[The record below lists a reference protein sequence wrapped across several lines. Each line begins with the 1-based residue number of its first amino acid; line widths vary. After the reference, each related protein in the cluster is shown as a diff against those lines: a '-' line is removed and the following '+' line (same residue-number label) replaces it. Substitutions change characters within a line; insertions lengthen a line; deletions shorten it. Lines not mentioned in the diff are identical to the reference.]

1 MGLPVRA
8 LRNAIWAAMT
18 LPNPR
23 SSRNHRRTVVGRRND
38 ARTSPVEDSQASGRA
53 AVASPQ
59 AIPALRERF
68 GSSQMPRSDRLTPIG
83 SSIPDASLKTLVG
96 ARAAKVVA
104 ATATERFQYRWQR
117 WKISTTLSDP
127 KARLWILA
135 STMSVDPVIK
145 KRMTSTIGCRLP
157 QKYSTPL

>member
-23 SSRNHRRTVVGRRND
+23 TSRNHLRMVARRSND
-38 ARTSPVEDSQASGRA
+38 ARTSPDDDSQASGRA

-59 AIPALRERF
+59 AIPAPRERL

-96 ARAAKVVA
+96 AMAAKAVA
-104 ATATERFQYRWQR
+104 ATATERFQ
-117 WKISTTLSDP
+117 
-127 KARLWILA
+127 
-135 STMSVDPVIK
+135 
-145 KRMTSTIGCRLP
+145 
-157 QKYSTPL
+157 